1 MREDAAMKTKEVLTV
16 VVFAVSLLVLM
27 IGVMFGSRASA
38 PLAVGAVPAA
48 AGISGS
54 PALGLAS
61 FDRFPPGP
69 AQAPLSA
76 SWRQEITHHRA
87 HRDGVIGLGSRS
99 AAEEEVAALQ
109 TRFDGAPTVW
119 PQTRAKESSH

>member
-1 MREDAAMKTKEVLTV
+1 MKTKEVLTV
-16 VVFAVSLLVLM
+16 VVFAVSLLIPM
-27 IGVMFGSRASA
+27 IGVMIGSHASP
-38 PLAVGAVPAA
+38 PLAAVAVPAA
-48 AGISGS
+48 AGIGGS

-87 HRDGVIGLGSRS
+87 HRDGVIDLGSRLV
-99 AAEEEVAALQ
+99 AEEEVAALQ
-109 TRFDGAPTVW
+109 AWSDGVRAVR
-119 PQTRAKESSH
+119 PQTRSEGERR